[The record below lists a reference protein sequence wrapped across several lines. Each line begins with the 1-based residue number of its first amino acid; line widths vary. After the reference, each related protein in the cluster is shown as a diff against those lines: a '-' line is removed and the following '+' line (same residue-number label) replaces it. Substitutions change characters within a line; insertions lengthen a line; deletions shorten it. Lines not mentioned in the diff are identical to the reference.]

1 MKEEDRG
8 RERGFKRANAEG
20 KQQSAGGAA
29 DKTGMSEGAGGEGG
43 VFERKDGS
51 WCSIRLCCC
60 RPAGANCCCRTFL
73 RSVGC
78 GVQIVREG

>member
-1 MKEEDRG
+1 MQRESSNQQEVLQIKREG
-8 RERGFKRANAEG
+8 VRERGVRG
-20 KQQSAGGAA
+20 R
-29 DKTGMSEGAGGEGG
+29 G